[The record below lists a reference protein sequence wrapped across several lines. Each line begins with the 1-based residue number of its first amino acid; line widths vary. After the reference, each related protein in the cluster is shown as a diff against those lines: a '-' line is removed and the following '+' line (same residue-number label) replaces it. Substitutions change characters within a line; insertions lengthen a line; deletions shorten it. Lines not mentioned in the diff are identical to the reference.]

1 MSASFSTS
9 IGIVRAFRDLGIS
22 LRFLSRGAIKLLM
35 LADMIFFALGES
47 AVRSSDDRVAIVG
60 RSEKEFLPLSSRSF
74 GRRF

>member
-22 LRFLSRGAIKLLM
+22 LRFLSREAIKLLM
-35 LADMIFFALGES
+35 LADMTFFPLGES
-47 AVRSSDDRVAIVG
+47 DVRSSDDRAAIIG
-60 RSEKEFLPLSSRSF
+60 RSEKESLPLSSRSF